1 MKENNVIQAKELINK
16 LFKNINM
23 GDFEKSIQVNNTW
36 KEILETIKSNS
47 LNGNNIGKNMAAHS
61 KVSDLK
67 NGILLIEVDHS
78 GWIQMI
84 KTYQKYI
91 MNGLKNKIPELKIN
105 ALAFKLSGTD
115 IKLAQISEEIFLKKE
130 KDRLEKKYEEEEK
143 ILNKFSNLNEKQ
155 YEKKKLP
162 PELEKIFNDLK
173 SDMLTKDK

>member
-1 MKENNVIQAKELINK
+1 
-16 LFKNINM
+16 
-23 GDFEKSIQVNNTW
+23 
-36 KEILETIKSNS
+36 
-47 LNGNNIGKNMAAHS
+47 MAAHS

-115 IKLAQISEEIFLKKE
+115 IKLAQISEEILSGEIAQKPIYLHK
-130 KDRLEKKYEEEEK
+130 KKYS
-143 ILNKFSNLNEKQ
+143 LVSFSGVGTV
-155 YEKKKLP
+155 
-162 PELEKIFNDLK
+162 F
-173 SDMLTKDK
+173 SAFSLTVSFFGSGAF